1 MRLEKIFI
9 KGRGKTI
16 KDKNGNTVKIAV
28 FDKFEKKW
36 IKQ

>member
-1 MRLEKIFI
+1 MRLGKIFI

-28 FDKFEKKW
+28 FNEKKW